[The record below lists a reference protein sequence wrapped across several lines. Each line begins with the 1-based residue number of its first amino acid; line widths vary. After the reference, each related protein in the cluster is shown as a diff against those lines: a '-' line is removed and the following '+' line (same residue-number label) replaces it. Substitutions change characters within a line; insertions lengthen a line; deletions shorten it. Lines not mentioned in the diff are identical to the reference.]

1 MKKLIRWR
9 IIVKEVNYFIVEII
23 ILMIIIGNLLFST
36 IVLTSIG
43 IIGLVLTLLLIFI
56 HQEVRKLNKGV

>member
-1 MKKLIRWR
+1 ME
-9 IIVKEVNYFIVEII
+9 EVNYFIVEII

-36 IVLTSIG
+36 TVLTSIG

-56 HQEVRKLNKGV
+56 HQEVRKIKKGV

>member
-1 MKKLIRWR
+1 M
-9 IIVKEVNYFIVEII
+9 IVEEVNYFIVEII

-36 IVLTSIG
+36 TVLTSIG

>member
-36 IVLTSIG
+36 TVLTSIG

>member
-1 MKKLIRWR
+1 M
-9 IIVKEVNYFIVEII
+9 KEVNYFIVEII